1 MFKGFCEQKVDGN
14 FNVMN
19 WPAAVLDKFQ
29 AFKKA
34 YSSHLCLARLS
45 LFATR
50 LTSKTLQGTFGSKT
64 MPHPS
69 FSAFK
74 CLLHLLV
81 QIEGEKISIQ
91 AERPFMIDARQILS
105 TRAFYWLP
113 VKTGLEPSKVQ
124 NIRLISIV
132 LYNVNF
138 LLSEKHKIFS
148 STKVLLIQGRVK
160 STHEWP
166 RVTSHRYIWLTS

>member
-1 MFKGFCEQKVDGN
+1 MFEGFCEQKVDGN
-14 FNVMN
+14 FNILSLI
-19 WPAAVLDKFQ
+19 AAVLDNFQ

-34 YSSHLCLARLS
+34 YSSHLRLARLS
-45 LFATR
+45 LSVAR

-69 FSAFK
+69 FFAFK

-160 STHEWP
+160 STHE
-166 RVTSHRYIWLTS
+166 

>member
-1 MFKGFCEQKVDGN
+1 
-14 FNVMN
+14 
-19 WPAAVLDKFQ
+19 
-29 AFKKA
+29 
-34 YSSHLCLARLS
+34 
-45 LFATR
+45 
-50 LTSKTLQGTFGSKT
+50 

-69 FSAFK
+69 FFAFK

-91 AERPFMIDARQILS
+91 AEWPFMIDARQILS

-124 NIRLISIV
+124 NIRLISII

-138 LLSEKHKIFS
+138 LLSENTRFFRP
-148 STKVLLIQGRVK
+148 LK
-160 STHEWP
+160 S
-166 RVTSHRYIWLTS
+166 Y